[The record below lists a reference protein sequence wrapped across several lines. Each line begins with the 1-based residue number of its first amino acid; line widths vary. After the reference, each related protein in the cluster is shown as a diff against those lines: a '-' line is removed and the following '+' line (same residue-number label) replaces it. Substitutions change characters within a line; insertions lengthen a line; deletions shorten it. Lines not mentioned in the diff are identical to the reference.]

1 MNLNEIRERL
11 LKADK
16 ELLELAAVIKPM
28 IPKDAQRG
36 DPTWECFNCVGG
48 AGSAVVRA
56 RRAMERAINEL

>member
-1 MNLNEIRERL
+1 MNLNEIVSRL

-28 IPKDAQRG
+28 IPEDAQRENNI
-36 DPTWECFNCVGG
+36 WEAFNCVGG